1 MKKIILF
8 ILMFIL
14 TIPILSQNLDEKK
27 KQLEE
32 LSDKITKEQE
42 YIKQVDEKKKKTE
55 KDLSSTKKKKKQ
67 TDQKIKKL
75 KKSEKTVKGKLD
87 ITIKSLRTTMDELNN
102 LNSLCEKEFNELC
115 FAHYRGILFPEKKI
129 DSQLIAS
136 LILQTADE
144 INVIQGKKST
154 LEKNK
159 KKENNEYEDL
169 IWTRIVTNKKSKKYS
184 GQIGS
189 LQKDISKYEKE
200 RKAAIERKKQLEAEA
215 DALDELITKLQAEIL
230 EDHFTYKFSTPKLI
244 WPLKGEI
251 IRDFGEHKSK
261 EYKVSTINNGIDISV
276 EEGTN
281 VVAIE
286 GGVVAFAEWYNGA
299 GKLIIVDHQ
308 NGFYSLYSHN
318 SNLLVSKGDKVSKNQ
333 VIAMSGKTGST
344 EQPCLHFELRKRG
357 TPVNPL
363 DYLE

>member
-1 MKKIILF
+1 M
-8 ILMFIL
+8 
-14 TIPILSQNLDEKK
+14 
-27 KQLEE
+27 
-32 LSDKITKEQE
+32 
-42 YIKQVDEKKKKTE
+42 
-55 KDLSSTKKKKKQ
+55 
-67 TDQKIKKL
+67 
-75 KKSEKTVKGKLD
+75 
-87 ITIKSLRTTMDELNN
+87 
-102 LNSLCEKEFNELC
+102 
-115 FAHYRGILFPEKKI
+115 
-129 DSQLIAS
+129 
-136 LILQTADE
+136 ILQTADQ
-144 INVIQGKKST
+144 INTTQGEKST

-159 KKENNEYEDL
+159 KKENKEYEDL

-200 RKAAIERKKQLEAEA
+200 RKAAMERKKQLETEA
-215 DALDELITKLQAEIL
+215 AALDELITKLQAEIL

-261 EYKVSTINNGIDISV
+261 EYKVSTINNGIDISA
-276 EEGTN
+276 EEGTS

-286 GGVVAFAEWYNGA
+286 EGIVAFAEWYNGA
-299 GKLIIVDHQ
+299 GKLVIIDHR

-318 SNLLVSKGDKVSKNQ
+318 SSLLVSKGDSVTRNQ
-333 VIAMSGKTGST
+333 LIALSGKTGST